1 MLKERVKQILEW
13 IHATVLFP
21 LWIPVLYEL
30 ADMQGKEYEHILYI
44 KSFLIVIPVVVTG
57 IAAKKCKSL
66 FTYIGASATS
76 TAFVIFLAWI
86 LQPPEY
92 GIIYVVGLGIEC
104 GVLVT
109 KRFADRLGMSVKR
122 QDSGMDPFWQ
132 PSDSVLNQPSFGTL
146 GYFVVIYVVGIV
158 FSSKTI
164 CDEAFFTALLY
175 VFVIF
180 LHTFLVETS
189 DYLQINRQVKG
200 LPVKRIYGIAGGML
214 GFFMILIFFL
224 CIPSV
229 LMISMRQYADIRT
242 WADGKVL
249 MIGGMDTE
257 ISQETF
263 PMVNEQ
269 LDMLI
274 DEQTE
279 SKELPVWINVVLAGG
294 TVVVMCLFI
303 RAIIKEILNIFSD
316 FRETYDENGDR
327 IELLEEDGKAVFI
340 KHLDLETE
348 DIETKSVRRRYRK
361 MIRKHRKQ
369 KPEVYESPAEIEAK
383 AGLSDNKEMQKL
395 HIEYEAV
402 RYGR

>member
-1 MLKERVKQILEW
+1 MLNSYFL
-13 IHATVLFP
+13 HFF
-21 LWIPVLYEL
+21 Y
-30 ADMQGKEYEHILYI
+30 KEYIRFTTNTPYIDTCLPI
-44 KSFLIVIPVVVTG
+44 KSSYL
-57 IAAKKCKSL
+57 
-66 FTYIGASATS
+66 
-76 TAFVIFLAWI
+76 
-86 LQPPEY
+86 
-92 GIIYVVGLGIEC
+92 
-104 GVLVT
+104 
-109 KRFADRLGMSVKR
+109 
-122 QDSGMDPFWQ
+122 
-132 PSDSVLNQPSFGTL
+132 
-146 GYFVVIYVVGIV
+146 V

-279 SKELPVWINVVLAGG
+279 SKELPVWIP
-294 TVVVMCLFI
+294 
-303 RAIIKEILNIFSD
+303 
-316 FRETYDENGDR
+316 
-327 IELLEEDGKAVFI
+327 DG
-340 KHLDLETE
+340 
-348 DIETKSVRRRYRK
+348 
-361 MIRKHRKQ
+361 M
-369 KPEVYESPAEIEAK
+369 
-383 AGLSDNKEMQKL
+383 
-395 HIEYEAV
+395 
-402 RYGR
+402 